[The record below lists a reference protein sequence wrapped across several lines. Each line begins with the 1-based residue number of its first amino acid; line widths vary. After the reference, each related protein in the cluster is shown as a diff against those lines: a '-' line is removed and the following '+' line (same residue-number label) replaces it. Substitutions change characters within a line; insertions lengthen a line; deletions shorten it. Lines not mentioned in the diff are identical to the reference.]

1 MSMKSIKTV
10 LLVEDNLGDARL
22 LREMLSE
29 QGSHYTELTHVASMR
44 DAEEYLAKHAVDII
58 LLDLGLPDAQ
68 GLGAVRRARAA
79 APGVTLVVLTGLD
92 DESLAS
98 QAMQEGAQDYLIKGQ
113 IETRALLR
121 ALRYAIERKR
131 LAQLQDEFVSTVSHE
146 LRTPLTSISGS
157 LGLLVGKAAGDL
169 PVTAARLLA
178 IAYTNSQRLIRLV
191 NDILDIEKVESGQ
204 VIFNF
209 KRVEVRSL
217 VGQAIEANREFAKGY
232 GVKLRFGESSAHE
245 VRADPDRLMQV
256 VTNLLSNAIKFSPPK
271 AEVVVA
277 IENTDEHVRIS
288 VRDHGPGISAD
299 FRSRIFEKFAQA
311 DASNQRQK
319 GGTGLGL
326 SIVKQ
331 IVLRLGGVTGF
342 SDAPGGG
349 TIFYVD
355 FPRLDR
361 VGDGE
366 AARAEIKDAGIL
378 RRKDDSKAAAA
389 TNLSQTA
396 AGALVRAPRKI
407 QSAVVVGLLLPDG
420 DGTSLIQQLR
430 ARPQYVDTPIIVV
443 STIPGPRR
451 EDMKSSRFD
460 VLNWLNKSL
469 DVRLQL
475 QTTRPSIA
483 RGGGT
488 RLRVLHL
495 DDDPDVL
502 GIVAQALNGDALVV
516 SVAAMK
522 EARRALV
529 ASDFDLAIIDL
540 ALDGLSGLD
549 LLPDLYDSAGEAIPA
564 IVYSA
569 QSAIPICAT
578 KIQAALPKSR
588 ASIDSLIAILRKRV
602 TVPVSYAS
610 EQRESV

>member
-1 MSMKSIKTV
+1 MKSIKTV

-22 LREMLSE
+22 LREMLNE
-29 QGSHYTELTHVASMR
+29 QSSHAIELTHVASMSE
-44 DAEEYLAKHAVDII
+44 AEKYLAEHAVDII

-68 GLGAVRRARAA
+68 GLRAVQRARAA
-79 APGVTLVVLTGLD
+79 GPGVTLVVLTGLD

-121 ALRYAIERKR
+121 ALRYAVERKR
-131 LAQLQDEFVSTVSHE
+131 MTQLQDEFVSTVSHE

-157 LGLLVGKAAGDL
+157 LGLLVGKAAGNL
-169 PVTAARLLA
+169 PATAARLLA
-178 IAYTNSQRLIRLV
+178 IAHTNSQRLVRLV
-191 NDILDIEKVESGQ
+191 NDILDIEKMESGQ

-217 VGQAIEANREFAKGY
+217 VEQAIEANRELAEGY
-232 GVKLRFGESSAHE
+232 GVRLRFDESSTHE

-256 VTNLLSNAIKFSPPK
+256 VTNLLSNAVKFSPRD
-271 AEVVVA
+271 ADVVVA
-277 IENTDEHVRIS
+277 IANAGERVRITI
-288 VRDHGPGISAD
+288 RDQGPGIPVD

-311 DASNQRQK
+311 DTSNQRQK

-331 IVLRLGGVTGF
+331 IVLRLGGEVGF

-361 VGDGE
+361 VGDVD
-366 AARAEIKDAGIL
+366 AVRAEIKDTGIL
-378 RRKDDSKAAAA
+378 RCKDDSEAAAT
-389 TNLSQTA
+389 TNLSQIA
-396 AGALVRAPRKI
+396 GGALVRAAKKVH
-407 QSAVVVGLLLPDG
+407 SAILVGLLLPDS
-420 DGTSLIQQLR
+420 DGISFIQQLR
-430 ARPQYVDTPIIVV
+430 ARPQYADTPIVVV
-443 STIPGPRR
+443 SVNAGRR
-451 EDMKSSRFD
+451 RDDLKSFRLN
-460 VLNWLNKSL
+460 VLDWLNKSL
-469 DVRLQL
+469 DVRREL
-475 QTTRPSIA
+475 QTIRPSIA
-483 RGGGT
+483 RDGDT

-502 GIVAQALNGDALVV
+502 GIVALALNGDAQVV
-516 SVAAMK
+516 SVAAVE

-529 ASDFDLAIIDL
+529 ASDFDLAVIDL
-540 ALDGLSGLD
+540 ALDGPSGLD

-569 QSAIPICAT
+569 QSAAPICAT

-602 TVPVSYAS
+602 AVSVSFAS
-610 EQRESV
+610 KQRESV